1 MPRHRVAAIAALA
14 LAAIAA
20 LAGCA
25 TALPPGATPRAA
37 SPVAQEA
44 SLEVEQRRL
53 AARYR
58 GSPVVAV
65 LDDDGALW
73 VEVPAGYAF
82 DPGKTDPRPALG
94 ALLTEVAAS
103 VRRVPG
109 ARLRISAPSD
119 EGASPVQADRRA
131 SQVRAKLV
139 RLGVPTV
146 DITTVPTRRAGWLML
161 QMEAAA
167 VRPPAGGRPA
177 P

>member
-1 MPRHRVAAIAALA
+1 MRRMPDCRFVATAAIALA
-14 LAAIAA
+14 G

-25 TALPPGATPRAA
+25 TAPPPAPPTPASSPAA
-37 SPVAQEA
+37 REA
-44 SLEVEQRRL
+44 SLELEQRRL

-73 VEVPAGYAF
+73 IEVPAGHAF
-82 DPGKTDPRPALG
+82 EPGKTEPGPALG
-94 ALLTEVAAS
+94 PLLAEVAAS
-103 VRRVPG
+103 LRKVPG

-119 EGASPVQADRRA
+119 ESASPVQADRRA
-131 SQVRAKLV
+131 SQVRAQLV

-146 DITTVPTRRAGWLML
+146 DITTVPTRRAGWLTL
-161 QMEAAA
+161 KMEAG
-167 VRPPAGGRPA
+167 VRPPAAARPA